1 MTRFQHPQ
9 PTKGRKIRVGSESAS
24 AEDWRKKPPSF
35 SLQYTVQGYCVADCD
50 QEQKAAFASTLLQ
63 LGKRTWIEIQ
73 QSDKHGSGSE
83 KIPRYRIKVAI
94 PAHINE
100 DQEFFTV
107 VRFFG
112 RCPMIGYV
120 HQGVYYIV
128 WLDRNHDCY

>member
-1 MTRFQHPQ
+1 MTFQRPSQ
-9 PTKGRKIRVGSESAS
+9 NKGKKIKVGPESS
-24 AEDWRKKPPSF
+24 LAEDWRKKHPSF
-35 SLQYTVQGYCVADCD
+35 SLQYTVPGYCVIDCN

-73 QSDKHGSGSE
+73 QSDKHGSGTE
-83 KIPRYRIKVAI
+83 KLPRYRLKVAI
-94 PAHINE
+94 PGHIKE

-120 HQGVYYIV
+120 QQGVYYIL